1 VTRPVLSDWYLRSRL
16 KMRQVRLLVALDEQ
30 RNMHRAAASIA
41 VTQPAATRLLGD
53 LEKLLGLRLFERSA
67 RGLTP
72 NAYGE
77 SLVRHARMI
86 LSALD
91 HSRDELNALL
101 QGTTGKLV
109 IGTLLVTAAVL
120 VPRAVAR
127 FKKRHPRHTLLIR
140 EGTTPGLAAA
150 LLRGEVD
157 LVVGRAWSDLGEGFS
172 FEAFYA
178 EPMRVVARRAHPL
191 VGRRTLRLPQLAGW
205 PWIVPTPEAAYRKR
219 LEAAFRKAGVEPP
232 VSIVESISILTNTM
246 LVQETDMLGV
256 LPRDVAEHYE
266 RSGALRVLPVKLPP
280 PSGPVGII
288 TAAGRPLP
296 PAAVDLVQAL
306 RETAKEVASKSRY

>member
-1 VTRPVLSDWYLRSRL
+1 MAPARPVLADWYLRSRL
-16 KMRQVRLLVALDEQ
+16 KMRQVRLLVALDEH

-41 VTQPAATRLLGD
+41 TTQPAATRLLGD
-53 LEKLLGLRLFERSA
+53 LEKLLGMRLFERSA

-77 SLVRHARMI
+77 SIVRHARII

-101 QGTTGKLV
+101 QGTAGKIV
-109 IGTLLVTAAVL
+109 IGTLLVTAPVL

-150 LLRGEVD
+150 LQRGEVD
-157 LVVGRAWSDLGEGFS
+157 LVVGRASSELGAGFT

-178 EPMRVVARRAHPL
+178 EPMRVVARKGHPL
-191 VGRRTLRLPQLAGW
+191 AGRRTLALARLAGW
-205 PWIVPTPEAAYRKR
+205 PWIVPTPETAYRKR
-219 LEAAFRKAGVEPP
+219 LEAAFRKEGVEPP

-256 LPRDVAEHYE
+256 LPRDVAEHYA
-266 RSGALRVLPVKLPP
+266 RSGAIRVLPVKLPP
-280 PSGPVGII
+280 PSGPVGVI
-288 TAAGRPLP
+288 TVSGRPLP
-296 PAAVDLVQAL
+296 PAAIDLLQAL
-306 RETAKEVASKSRY
+306 RETAREVASAS